1 MDLLR
6 FCLDMRCALY
16 QCGQVARALQ
26 GKVERED
33 KEPDSIHQMSTSVS
47 VVDRLC
53 QELLFLRAIEL
64 APTLAL
70 HSEEIEELP
79 GSLRDLGALGAAPT
93 DARYALIL
101 DPVDGTTDYLEG
113 KSTYAHMLGILDR
126 ETGRMGC
133 GMIYFPEAARLLLAV
148 RQVGAFSA
156 TGFWGIPRPMARPQP
171 DQLPRTVEDVKRLQP
186 ADYQAFARLGFGV
199 VSPESASA
207 AYELTRVAEG
217 QLGAMAMRHFHGHDT
232 AISSVI
238 IEELGGA
245 VLDEHGKPVTY
256 TLNMPR
262 TPLIVS
268 SLSPAYAQ
276 ELVEALSAS

>member
-16 QCGQVARALQ
+16 QCGQVARTLQ
-26 GKVERED
+26 GQVERED

-53 QELLFLRAIEL
+53 QELLLLRAIEL
-64 APTLAL
+64 APELTL
-70 HSEEIEELP
+70 HSEEFEDLPEL
-79 GSLRDLGALGAAPT
+79 LKDLLGPT

-101 DPVDGTTDYLEG
+101 DPVDGTSDYLGG

-126 ETGRMGC
+126 KTGRMGC
-133 GMIYFPEAARLLLAV
+133 GMIYFPEMARLLLAV
-148 RQVGAFSA
+148 RQMGAFSA
-156 TGFWGIPRPMARPQP
+156 TGFWRTLRPMARPQP
-171 DQLPRTVEDVKRLQP
+171 NQLPRTVEDVKRLQP
-186 ADYQAFARLGFGV
+186 ADYQAFARLGYTV
-199 VSPESASA
+199 VPPESASA
-207 AYELTRVAEG
+207 AHELTRVAEG
-217 QLGAMAMRHFHGHDT
+217 ELGAMAMRHFHGHDT

-245 VLDEHGKPVTY
+245 VLNEHGQPVTY
-256 TLNMPR
+256 ALEMPR
-262 TPLIVS
+262 TPLIIS

-276 ELVEALSAS
+276 ELVEALSAP

>member
-16 QCGQVARALQ
+16 QCGQVARTLQ
-26 GKVERED
+26 GRVERED

-53 QELLFLRAIEL
+53 QELLLLRAIEL
-64 APTLAL
+64 APELAL
-70 HSEEIEELP
+70 HSEEFEELP
-79 GSLRDLGALGAAPT
+79 GSLRDLLGPT
-93 DARYALIL
+93 DARYALIV

-133 GMIYFPEAARLLLAV
+133 GMIYFPESARLILAV
-148 RQVGAFSA
+148 RQVGAFLA
-156 TGFWGIPRPMARPQP
+156 TGFWGILRPMVRLQP

-186 ADYQAFARLGFGV
+186 TDYQAFARLGFDIV
-199 VSPESASA
+199 PPESASA
-207 AYELTRVAEG
+207 AHELTRVAEG
-217 QLGAMAMRHFHGHDT
+217 GLGAMAMRHFHGHDT

-256 TLNMPR
+256 TLEMPR

-268 SLSPAYAQ
+268 SLSSAYAQ
-276 ELVEALSAS
+276 ELLEALSAS

>member
-26 GKVERED
+26 GRVERED

-53 QELLFLRAIEL
+53 QEILLLRAIEL
-64 APTLAL
+64 APGLML
-70 HSEEIEELP
+70 HSEEFEELP
-79 GSLRDLGALGAAPT
+79 DSLRDLLGPS
-93 DARYALIL
+93 DARYALIV
-101 DPVDGTTDYLEG
+101 DPVDGTSDYLEG

-133 GMIYFPEAARLLLAV
+133 GMIYFPETARLLLTV

-156 TGFWGIPRPMARPQP
+156 TGFWGTPRPMTRPQP

-186 ADYQAFARLGFGV
+186 TDYQVFARLGFGV
-199 VSPESASA
+199 VPPESASA
-207 AYELTRVAEG
+207 AHELTRVAEG
-217 QLGAMAMRHFHGHDT
+217 ELGAMAMRHFHGHDT

-238 IEELGGA
+238 LEELGGA

-256 TLNMPR
+256 TLEMPR

-268 SLSPAYAQ
+268 SLSSAYAQ
-276 ELVEALSAS
+276 ELLEALSAS